1 MTTELWILAA
11 CALMAPLLTFPIL
24 VGRATT
30 PGGTQWGLG
39 NRDAPMEFPDWV
51 RRAERAHGNLLENLP
66 TFAVFVLIAHLTQVH
81 TSLTVAGAT
90 LFLVGR
96 VLHAG
101 ILLAGVKVVRTL
113 VFLLA
118 QVGSILIFVELVRA
132 GLAR

>member
-1 MTTELWILAA
+1 
-11 CALMAPLLTFPIL
+11 
-24 VGRATT
+24 
-30 PGGTQWGLG
+30 
-39 NRDAPMEFPDWV
+39 MEFPDWV